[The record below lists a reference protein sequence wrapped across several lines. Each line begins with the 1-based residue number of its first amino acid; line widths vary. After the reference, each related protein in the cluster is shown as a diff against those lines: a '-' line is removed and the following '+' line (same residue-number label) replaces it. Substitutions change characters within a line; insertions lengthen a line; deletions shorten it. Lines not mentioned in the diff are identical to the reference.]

1 MYLDHGAVEVHARR
15 LDEGAHAAR
24 LGDLALVLV
33 GGAHLAQRA
42 RHARLYLGV
51 PEVRLGRGD
60 EHLDPLRLRD
70 LAFDRVADREA
81 PQRPR
86 HLALHVGVALVLT
99 AVRATASV
107 KTPSYA
113 PA

>member
-42 RHARLYLGV
+42 RHARLHLDALVARRGV
-51 PEVRLGRGD
+51 D
-60 EHLDPLRLRD
+60 EHLEHNK
-70 LAFDRVADREA
+70 VVVE
-81 PQRPR
+81 
-86 HLALHVGVALVLT
+86 
-99 AVRATASV
+99 
-107 KTPSYA
+107 
-113 PA
+113 